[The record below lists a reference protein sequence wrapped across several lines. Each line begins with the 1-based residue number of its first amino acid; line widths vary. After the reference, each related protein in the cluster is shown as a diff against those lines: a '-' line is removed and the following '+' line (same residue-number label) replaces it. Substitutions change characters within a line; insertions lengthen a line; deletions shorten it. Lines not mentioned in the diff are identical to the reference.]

1 MADWDDVTVLRK
13 RQEVPRAAK
22 NQTVLNEARRVGAV
36 VATERKYTAA
46 SNKRGADNHQRLAKI
61 DNDEDI
67 PKVETVKLSVGRAIQ
82 KGRQDKGL
90 TQKDLG
96 QRINEKANVI
106 NDYEAG
112 RGKWMGLHAY
122 ADARC
127 IDVRLMDG
135 LWL

>member
-1 MADWDDVTVLRK
+1 MHVLTIDLLSIIVTAGV
-13 RQEVPRAAK
+13 
-22 NQTVLNEARRVGAV
+22 
-36 VATERKYTAA
+36 
-46 SNKRGADNHQRLAKI
+46 NKKGADNHQHLAKI

-82 KGRQDKGL
+82 KGRQDKGM

-112 RGKWMGLHAY
+112 RGK
-122 ADARC
+122 C
-127 IDVRLMDG
+127 QQ
-135 LWL
+135 